1 MLVRLNHIYAIDP
14 TLEELGKEDLMMV
27 ATQEEAWLD
36 PLNLYIETTGEKYK
50 LLKSLSVPPSL
61 ACNFIAI
68 YRYGKLSEL
77 LLIKMRSFLF
87 RRANLPLHSQ
97 SVEALLS
104 TSVNFRSSCGIT
116 AQHKRL
122 CPGLVIVQTSC
133 NLTDF
138 THHRRGSL
146 KPQFLVMQPDTRF
159 SMNT

>member
-14 TLEELGKEDLMMV
+14 TLEELGKEDLMMG

-77 LLIKMRSFLF
+77 LLIKMRS
-87 RRANLPLHSQ
+87 
-97 SVEALLS
+97 
-104 TSVNFRSSCGIT
+104 SSPNPTLKDGEIAKHFDISPAT
-116 AQHKRL
+116 VTKYLTISHKHE
-122 CPGLVIVQTSC
+122 
-133 NLTDF
+133 D
-138 THHRRGSL
+138 
-146 KPQFLVMQPDTRF
+146 
-159 SMNT
+159 